1 MFTYIFAIMLAS
13 PEGDVPGEPCFI
25 PNAPSKP
32 DPSPPDPD
40 PDPDALLGEPLEP
53 LEPEPLCSPS
63 EILGIIPRAPRSP
76 FPL

>member
-13 PEGDVPGEPCFI
+13 SEGDVPGEPFFI

-32 DPSPPDPD
+32 DPSPAD

-63 EILGIIPRAPRSP
+63 EFLGIIPRAPRSP